1 MTAVEFIAQ
10 HIISHLSSQ
19 RPLFVAVQ
27 GPQGSGKSYLTA
39 HIQKL
44 LQSPPHSLHVVV
56 FSLDDLYLPHEAL
69 VSLSTS
75 QPQNVLWQGRGQ
87 PGTHDVELGVRILH
101 SLRQGNGTV
110 ELPRFDKSL
119 YSGEGDRL
127 PLDGSGTIVNQ
138 PPIVDVVLLEGWCVG
153 FRSISRADLLS
164 RWNGIWRT
172 EREKL
177 GLAENQIG
185 RLIDIEAVNE
195 KLKDYDRLW
204 NYFDCFVQVI
214 TMFSTVCRL

>member
-1 MTAVEFIAQ
+1 MTAVELIAQ
-10 HIISHLSSQ
+10 HIIDHLTPQ

-39 HIQKL
+39 HVQQL
-44 LQSPPHSLHVVV
+44 LQSPPHSLRVVV

-69 VSLSTS
+69 VSLAASH
-75 QPQNVLWQGRGQ
+75 PQNVLWQGRGQ
-87 PGTHDVELGVRILH
+87 PGTHDVELGVQILH
-101 SLRQGNGTV
+101 SLKQGNGTV

-127 PLDGSGTIVNQ
+127 PLDGSGTVVKQ
-138 PPIVDVVLLEGWCVG
+138 PPVVDVVILEGWCVG
-153 FRSISRADLLS
+153 FRSISRDDLLS
-164 RWNGIWRT
+164 RWNGIWRI

-177 GLAENQIG
+177 GLAENQMG

-195 KLKDYDRLW
+195 KLKDYNRLW
-204 NYFDCFVQVI
+204 DYFDCFIQVI
-214 TMFSTVCRL
+214 AMFSTPS